1 MKKLKYILS
10 ICVIGAFLTS
20 CSVTLPY
27 TATNNPIG
35 AKKGTSET
43 TILFGA
49 ASNANLGYGLVL
61 NKNYGVI
68 EAAKNGEIDKIATV
82 DIKVTNFYLFQ
93 KAEIIVTG
101 E

>member
-1 MKKLKYILS
+1 MKNLKLAFVGLMSTVVLS
-10 ICVIGAFLTS
+10 A

-35 AKKGTSET
+35 SKKGSSKT
-43 TILFGA
+43 TILFGG
-49 ASNANLGYGLVL
+49 ASQQNLGYGLVL

-68 EAAKNGEIDKIATV
+68 EAAKKGKIERIATV
-82 DIKVTNFYLFQ
+82 DIKITNYIIFT
-93 KAEIIVTG
+93 KAEIKVTG